1 MFDLVISSQLAPRWY
16 QFLNSYYAGGQGFM
30 GSLHF
35 VRIDF
40 IFSGLD
46 LYKVG
51 TNITLSDVYEHKST
65 SRKKESRN
73 VTKEQQCEG

>member
-1 MFDLVISSQLAPRWY
+1 
-16 QFLNSYYAGGQGFM
+16 M

-51 TNITLSDVYEHKST
+51 TSITLSDVYEHKST